1 MSATSELWPYLL
13 LILVGFLPNEVWRFL
28 GLAISRGLSEDSEI
42 ILLSRAVATALVAGV
57 AAKLIIFATGA
68 LAFVPFEVRL
78 GAVVGGFLA
87 FLIVKRSVFAGVLVG
102 EVLLLLGGALIK

>member
-1 MSATSELWPYLL
+1 MYP
-13 LILVGFLPNEVWRFL
+13 
-28 GLAISRGLSEDSEI
+28 
-42 ILLSRAVATALVAGV
+42 SRAVATALVAGV

-87 FLIVKRSVFAGVLVG
+87 FLILKRSVFAGVLVG
-102 EVLLLLGGALIK
+102 EALLLAGGALIK